1 MLLPRLFYY
10 LFPAIFTIVVI
21 IGLGQAL
28 SVLAASFLLAYLS
41 FPLILKLEEFKIRR
55 PLAALCVLFLL
66 LATILMALAF
76 VLPPL
81 LTEARLFFLEL
92 PNIVRKT
99 HLLVEQYAARWGYS
113 LNVDAGVLSQLTKEY
128 ASTLGLNAIK
138 GISTLVTGTFN
149 GVVGILINLMNL
161 LLFPIFFFHVT
172 NDYENIKKSFWSF
185 IPQPWYAPFRK
196 IAEECNDIFRAFIRG
211 QLIVVLFLST
221 TYALG
226 LSLLKVPFGAV
237 IGVLAGFLGLIPYLG
252 SAIGILSALGV
263 ALAYGGGMGQLLAIT
278 ALFGSLQTLEG
289 LVITPKVVGDRVGL
303 SPLWAL
309 IALIIGGN
317 IGGLTGMFLAIPV
330 GGICWRLLLRY
341 KTGFHSNFDRI
352 IR

>member
-10 LFPAIFTIVVI
+10 IFPAVLLVIII

-28 SVLAASFLLAYLS
+28 SILAASFLLAYLS

-55 PLAALCVLFLL
+55 SFATLCILFVL
-66 LATILMALAF
+66 LAIILSALAF
-76 VLPPL
+76 VIPPL
-81 LTEARLFFLEL
+81 LTEARLFFMEL
-92 PNIVRKT
+92 PNIVQKT
-99 HLLVEQYAARWGYS
+99 YHLIEQHAAGWGYS
-113 LNVDAGVLSQLTKEY
+113 LNIDSGDLARLTKEY
-128 ASTLGLNAIK
+128 ASTLGLNALK
-138 GISTLVTGTFN
+138 GISTLVTGTFS

-172 NDYENIKKSFWSF
+172 NDYDKIKKNFWSF
-185 IPQPWYAPFRK
+185 IPQPWYAPIREM
-196 IAEECNDIFRAFIRG
+196 AEECNAIFSAFIRG

-237 IGVLAGFLGLIPYLG
+237 IGAMAGFLSLIPYLG
-252 SAIGILSALGV
+252 GAIGILSALGV
-263 ALAYGGGMGQLLAIT
+263 ALAYGAGVPQLLAIA
-278 ALFGSLQTLEG
+278 ALFGGLQTLEG

-309 IALIIGGN
+309 VALIVGGN
-317 IGGLTGMFLAIPV
+317 IGGLSGMFLAIPL
-330 GGICWRLLLRY
+330 GGIGWQLLLRY
-341 KTGFHSNFDRI
+341 KNGFHQNFERI
-352 IR
+352 VR